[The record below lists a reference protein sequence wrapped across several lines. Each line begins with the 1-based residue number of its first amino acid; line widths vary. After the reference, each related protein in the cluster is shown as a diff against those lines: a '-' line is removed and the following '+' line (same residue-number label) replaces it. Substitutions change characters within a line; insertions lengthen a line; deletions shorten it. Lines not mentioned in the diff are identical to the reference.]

1 MRGAIAIVALLAFV
15 IFLVGVLLD
24 FAQFRT
30 VCTGA
35 SCADRQLTLE
45 SARTLQAL
53 HLSLDTYAMINVVLL
68 VVQALVYYGVAA
80 LIVWHK
86 SDEWLTVC
94 IVICFLAAPINS
106 LAGPMIALPPVGLA
120 ALTLVQFLGVA
131 TYLLICYLFPNG
143 RFVPRWTLPTAAGS
157 LVIVGIQSFL
167 PNIVWPPAVAFANWV
182 SAFSFLAFAQIY
194 RYRKVSSSDQ
204 RQQTKWVVFGLT
216 VAALVEMVNRLLPLL
231 FPSLGEPGSLSAFI
245 GDTLSA
251 FGFLLIPLTIGF
263 AILRYG
269 LWDIDIIIK
278 RTVVYGILTACVVG
292 IYALVVG
299 YL

>member
-1 MRGAIAIVALLAFV
+1 MKEPQKTAGNGIASQHLRATNARVQEQWLLPMRGAIAIVALLAFV

-106 LAGPMIALPPVGLA
+106 LAGPMIELPPVGLA

-131 TYLLICYLFPNG
+131 TYL
-143 RFVPRWTLPTAAGS
+143 
-157 LVIVGIQSFL
+157 
-167 PNIVWPPAVAFANWV
+167 
-182 SAFSFLAFAQIY
+182 
-194 RYRKVSSSDQ
+194 
-204 RQQTKWVVFGLT
+204 
-216 VAALVEMVNRLLPLL
+216 
-231 FPSLGEPGSLSAFI
+231 
-245 GDTLSA
+245 
-251 FGFLLIPLTIGF
+251 
-263 AILRYG
+263 
-269 LWDIDIIIK
+269 
-278 RTVVYGILTACVVG
+278 
-292 IYALVVG
+292 
-299 YL
+299 